1 MTLASSPGK
10 MDLTAL
16 KGALKPRPL
25 QSVPAAPA
33 EAVTAEET
41 PVQEVPA
48 PAVAPVE
55 PDAVESAVEG
65 AVEAAVDAAVESP
78 APAAEPAAE
87 TAVKVVPAQEEHS
100 GHVTLYLAKEL
111 NQWLGRHHD
120 STGVS
125 YPGIVLKAITW
136 AHAENRM
143 SEIFAPEES
152 PAPANDL
159 FARATAIIQPARAHA
174 EPETRPLRFRK
185 DHMQVII
192 SLARTWTADNRNAFF
207 VGVLSAYRDDQTKGQ
222 ESV

>member
-10 MDLTAL
+10 MDLSAL

-25 QSVPAAPA
+25 QSAPAAEGAP
-33 EAVTAEET
+33 T
-41 PVQEVPA
+41 QEVPA
-48 PAVAPVE
+48 PAATPVA
-55 PDAVESAVEG
+55 PDAVEGPVEG
-65 AVEAAVDAAVESP
+65 AVETAVDAAVEGP
-78 APAAEPAAE
+78 KPVAEPAAE
-87 TAVKVVPAQEEHS
+87 TTVKVVPAEEEHS
-100 GHVTLYLAKEL
+100 GHVTLYLPKEL
-111 NQWLGRHHD
+111 NQWLGRHRD

-152 PAPANDL
+152 QTPANDL

-207 VGVLSAYRDDQTKGQ
+207 VGVLSAYRDDQTRQQ
-222 ESV
+222 EAV